1 MPEIVK
7 AVFMNRFKH
16 LIKSAVAIALTYVLC
31 ASALLQPMAVYAAT
45 LQTQQS
51 TAEAADASSTQ
62 DSSAGD
68 VSDGTTDGVSKDA
81 DSADAAQDE
90 AAPADAAD
98 EDQTANEGDAAA
110 PESLDAGDE
119 QAADGTVIGDSEAN
133 SWRYQN
139 GQLRSDLQ
147 DDNATDLGIESRS
160 MHEMPEGAT
169 LQGIDVSGYQK
180 DIDWQKVK
188 DAGIDFAILKIGNIN
203 AREPDGWYT
212 DSRFQR
218 NLSECERLGIPYGVY
233 AYSYAKNA
241 DDAVKG
247 ANHII
252 ALLEGHKPTLPV
264 YLDLEDNSIKD
275 TDHATIATAFCNT
288 ISAAGYTPGIY
299 ASASWFK
306 NILTD
311 PCFTNSGWG
320 IWTAQYWYGQRY
332 DASLGL
338 GPEYPAKFD
347 CWQYSILSTVP
358 GIDGYCDINYWYKDG
373 FSSSNGKTYSFT
385 GVKLSKSEE
394 VLKGDTVSVSA
405 EVAGETD
412 GLQYKFYWQKQGTG
426 ADAEISGVIAGPS
439 DKSSAEWTVDEGGT
453 YKVSCDVIDSE
464 GIVTKST
471 TCNVERFAVD
481 GLEAPSSARA
491 GKGVSLKA
499 KVSGDASGLKYKF
512 VWQKDGWKKWGV
524 VGGSSQDSPEATWT
538 PDEPGDYTV
547 TLDVIDGSKAKHAT
561 ARIEVYKKYLIK
573 GVSLETEDGDVA
585 TVGSNCTIKVESEGD
600 TSGLK
605 YKFVWEKNNWS
616 QWGSLR
622 QFDSSSKCS
631 WTPEV
636 SGDVNIWVD
645 IQDSNGA
652 ITTVHYPVSIQK
664 ESFTYSSLSCDSSL
678 IELGNTIG
686 VKADASGN
694 TNYLMYRFVWSR
706 NNWAEWGVAQSSR
719 INTLLWT
726 PSKPGDYTV
735 YCDVIASDG
744 SATTKTVSFSVFDY
758 LMPTAI
764 STDGNWSWGIRANLG
779 TLAAEKTGQFNFKF
793 VYANAD
799 WSKWGVLK
807 SGSSINDA
815 YFNPSSLGLTSGTW
829 NIYVDVQYPDGSWH
843 TKSTSVWVGYR
854 GYQNPAGYYQV
865 SCCSVNIPHL
875 NSGIFGY
882 RTPSRIGTYA
892 TRDDCINAMITRA
905 FDYVGTTPYIWD
917 YSCAPGVGVDCAGLV
932 MQCLYATGMNLGRY
946 TPWDHYYTPGH
957 DHYANDMW
965 NDPKFKHL
973 SFSQRQRGDLICYK
987 GHIAIYIGNDQI
999 IEASSPRNGVRVHS
1013 VYVGYEIKGVLR
1025 PFV

>member
-1 MPEIVK
+1 M
-7 AVFMNRFKH
+7 
-16 LIKSAVAIALTYVLC
+16 
-31 ASALLQPMAVYAAT
+31 
-45 LQTQQS
+45 
-51 TAEAADASSTQ
+51 
-62 DSSAGD
+62 
-68 VSDGTTDGVSKDA
+68 
-81 DSADAAQDE
+81 
-90 AAPADAAD
+90 
-98 EDQTANEGDAAA
+98 
-110 PESLDAGDE
+110 
-119 QAADGTVIGDSEAN
+119 
-133 SWRYQN
+133 
-139 GQLRSDLQ
+139 
-147 DDNATDLGIESRS
+147 
-160 MHEMPEGAT
+160 
-169 LQGIDVSGYQK
+169 
-180 DIDWQKVK
+180 
-188 DAGIDFAILKIGNIN
+188 
-203 AREPDGWYT
+203 
-212 DSRFQR
+212 
-218 NLSECERLGIPYGVY
+218 
-233 AYSYAKNA
+233 
-241 DDAVKG
+241 
-247 ANHII
+247 
-252 ALLEGHKPTLPV
+252 
-264 YLDLEDNSIKD
+264 
-275 TDHATIATAFCNT
+275 
-288 ISAAGYTPGIY
+288 
-299 ASASWFK
+299 
-306 NILTD
+306 
-311 PCFTNSGWG
+311 
-320 IWTAQYWYGQRY
+320 
-332 DASLGL
+332 
-338 GPEYPAKFD
+338 
-347 CWQYSILSTVP
+347 
-358 GIDGYCDINYWYKDG
+358 
-373 FSSSNGKTYSFT
+373 
-385 GVKLSKSEE
+385 
-394 VLKGDTVSVSA
+394 
-405 EVAGETD
+405 
-412 GLQYKFYWQKQGTG
+412 
-426 ADAEISGVIAGPS
+426 
-439 DKSSAEWTVDEGGT
+439 
-453 YKVSCDVIDSE
+453 
-464 GIVTKST
+464 
-471 TCNVERFAVD
+471 
-481 GLEAPSSARA
+481 
-491 GKGVSLKA
+491 
-499 KVSGDASGLKYKF
+499 
-512 VWQKDGWKKWGV
+512 
-524 VGGSSQDSPEATWT
+524 
-538 PDEPGDYTV
+538 
-547 TLDVIDGSKAKHAT
+547 
-561 ARIEVYKKYLIK
+561 
-573 GVSLETEDGDVA
+573 SLETEDGDVA

-605 YKFVWEKNNWS
+605 YKFVWEKDNWS

-622 QFDSSSKCS
+622 QFDSSNKCG

-664 ESFTYSSLSCDSSL
+664 ESFTYCSLSCNSSL

-706 NNWAEWGVAQSSR
+706 DNWAEWGVAQSSR
-719 INTLLWT
+719 NNTMLWT

-764 STDGNWSWGIRANLG
+764 SADGNWSWGIRANLG

-854 GYQNPAGYYQV
+854 GYQNPVGYYQV

>member
-1 MPEIVK
+1 
-7 AVFMNRFKH
+7 MNRFKH
-16 LIKSAVAIALTYVLC
+16 LIKAAAAIALTYVLC

-45 LQTQQS
+45 LQAQQPA
-51 TAEAADASSTQ
+51 AEATDASGTQ

-68 VSDGTTDGVSKDA
+68 VSDDTTDGMSKDA

-90 AAPADAAD
+90 ATPADAAD
-98 EDQTANEGDAAA
+98 EDQTANEEDAAA

-119 QAADGTVIGDSEAN
+119 QTADDTVIGDSEAN
-133 SWRYQN
+133 SLRYQN
-139 GQLRSDLQ
+139 GELRSDLR

-464 GIVTKST
+464 GVVTKST

-622 QFDSSSKCS
+622 QFDSSNKCS

-664 ESFTYSSLSCDSSL
+664 ESFTYCSLSCDSSL

>member
-1 MPEIVK
+1 
-7 AVFMNRFKH
+7 MNRFKH
-16 LIKSAVAIALTYVLC
+16 LIKAAAAIALTYVLC
-31 ASALLQPMAVYAAT
+31 ASAFLQPVAVYAAT

-51 TAEAADASSTQ
+51 AVEVADASSTQ

-68 VSDGTTDGVSKDA
+68 VSDDTANEVSKDA

-90 AAPADAAD
+90 ATPADAAD
-98 EDQTANEGDAAA
+98 EDQTANEEDTAA

-119 QAADGTVIGDSEAN
+119 QTADDTVIGDSEAN

-311 PCFTNSGWG
+311 PCFTNSGWS

-358 GIDGYCDINYWYKDG
+358 GIDGHCDINYWYKDG
-373 FSSSNGKTYSFT
+373 FSSSNGKTYSFA
-385 GVKLSKSEE
+385 GIKLSKSEG
-394 VLKGDTVSVSA
+394 VLKGDTVRVSA
-405 EVAGETD
+405 EVTGETD
-412 GLQYKFYWQKQGTG
+412 DLQYKFYWQKQGTG
-426 ADAEISGVIAGPS
+426 ADAGTSGVIAGPS
-439 DKSSAEWTVDEGGT
+439 EESSAEWTVDGSGT

-464 GIVTKST
+464 GSVTKST
-471 TCNVERFAVD
+471 TCTVKRYTVD

-512 VWQKDGWKKWGV
+512 VWEKDDWKKWGV

-622 QFDSSSKCS
+622 QFDSSNKCS

-664 ESFTYSSLSCDSSL
+664 ESFTYCSLSCDSSL

>member
-1 MPEIVK
+1 
-7 AVFMNRFKH
+7 MNRFKH
-16 LIKSAVAIALTYVLC
+16 LIKAAAAIALTYILC
-31 ASALLQPMAVYAAT
+31 ASALLQPVTVYAAT
-45 LQTQQS
+45 LQTQQPA
-51 TAEAADASSTQ
+51 AEATDASSTQ

-68 VSDGTTDGVSKDA
+68 VSDDSVNEVSKDA
-81 DSADAAQDE
+81 DSADAVQDE
-90 AAPADAAD
+90 ATPADAAD

-252 ALLEGHKPTLPV
+252 ALLEDHKPTLPV

-275 TDHATIATAFCNT
+275 TDHAMIATAFCNT

-311 PCFTNSGWG
+311 PCFTNSGWS

-471 TCNVERFAVD
+471 TCNVERFTVD

>member
-1 MPEIVK
+1 
-7 AVFMNRFKH
+7 MNRFKH
-16 LIKSAVAIALTYVLC
+16 LIKAAAAIALTYVLC
-31 ASALLQPMAVYAAT
+31 ASVLLQPMAVYAAT
-45 LQTQQS
+45 LQAQQPA
-51 TAEAADASSTQ
+51 AEAADASGAQ

-68 VSDGTTDGVSKDA
+68 VSDDTANEASKDA
-81 DSADAAQDE
+81 DPADAAQDE
-90 AAPADAAD
+90 ATPADAAD
-98 EDQTANEGDAAA
+98 EDQTANEEDAAA

-119 QAADGTVIGDSEAN
+119 QMADGAVIGDSEAN

-139 GQLRSDLQ
+139 GELRSDLR
-147 DDNATDLGIESRS
+147 DDNATDLDVESRS

-203 AREPDGWYT
+203 AHEPDGWYT

-247 ANHII
+247 ADHII
-252 ALLEGHKPTLPV
+252 ALLRGHNPTLPV

-275 TDHATIATAFCNT
+275 TDHASIAKAFCNT

-311 PCFTNSGWG
+311 PCFSNSGWN

-358 GIDGYCDINYWYKDG
+358 GIDGHCDINYWYKEG

-412 GLQYKFYWQKQGTG
+412 GLQYKFYWQKEGTG
-426 ADAEISGVIAGPS
+426 ADAGTSGVIAGPS
-439 DKSSAEWTVDEGGT
+439 EESSVEWTVDGSGT
-453 YKVSCDVIDSE
+453 YKISCDVIDSK
-464 GIVTKST
+464 GSVTKST
-471 TCNVERFAVD
+471 TCTVERFTVD
-481 GLEAPSSARA
+481 GLEASSSARA
-491 GKGVSLKA
+491 GQGVSLKA

-512 VWQKDGWKKWGV
+512 VWQKDNWKKWGV
-524 VGGSSQDSPEATWT
+524 VGGSSQDEPEATWT

-561 ARIEVYKKYLIK
+561 ASIKVYKKYLIK
-573 GVSLETEDGDVA
+573 GVSLETEDGGVA

-622 QFDSSSKCS
+622 QFDSSNKCS

-664 ESFTYSSLSCDSSL
+664 ESFTYCSLSCDSSL

-726 PSKPGDYTV
+726 PSKPGDYTI